1 MAKSYHAGDSKGSLA
16 LAPAPWAPHES
27 LVAEP
32 TSSASPRA
40 FYLFNAILSAAAL
53 AFLGWLLF
61 VHQGG
66 GVDADLSF
74 LPAVN
79 AGLNSIV
86 ATLLVVGWVAIRRG
100 RRDLHR
106 YLMVAAFA
114 ASALFFISYVVYH
127 YAHGDTVYVGEFRP
141 LYLAILLTHVLLSM
155 AVVPLALSALFFA
168 YRRRF
173 ESHKKVTRFLAPIWL
188 YVSVTGVVIFF
199 MLRSS

>member
-1 MAKSYHAGDSKGSLA
+1 M
-16 LAPAPWAPHES
+16 
-27 LVAEP
+27 AEP
-32 TSSASPRA
+32 IPSASPRA
-40 FYLFNAILSAAAL
+40 FYLFNATLSASAL

-79 AGLNSIV
+79 AGLNSVV
-86 ATLLVVGWVAIRRG
+86 ATLLVAGWGAIRRG
-100 RRDLHR
+100 KRDLHR
-106 YLMVAAFA
+106 YLMVSAFA
-114 ASALFFISYVVYH
+114 ASALFFVSYVVYH
-127 YAHGDTVYVGEFRP
+127 YAHGDTVYAGDHRP
-141 LYLAILLTHVLLSM
+141 LYLAILLSHVMLSM

-173 ESHKKVTRFLAPIWL
+173 EGHKKVTRVLAPIWL

-199 MLRSS
+199 MLRGS